1 MNERRPVAEMI
12 AETWR
17 EIGVLVLVFGMLDK
31 FVHDET
37 PSIRWAAWVI
47 SIGLFF
53 LLGGYIIERRR

>member
-1 MNERRPVAEMI
+1 MI